1 MSMRKLRRAM
11 AVTSLTLLLTTTSGA
26 EVIDRILAVVD
37 RELITLSDVVAAQ
50 RLGLA
55 AEPPPGNDPIRSTLD
70 ALIARQLELA
80 EANRYMP
87 AEPTPAQI
95 QDALA
100 AVSSRFRTA
109 QELEETL
116 AQSGLT
122 AELLRLRV
130 RDDLRIEAYLNQRFG
145 AAVQPSEQEVI
156 AYYRTHG
163 AELSTAAGVPPLDD
177 VRQAIQSRLASARR
191 AVLVTEWLEGLRRRT
206 EIADLY
212 VSPR

>member
-1 MSMRKLRRAM
+1 MSMRKLRRAI
-11 AVTSLTLLLTTTSGA
+11 AAASLTVLLPTTSGA

-37 RELITLSDVVAAQ
+37 RELITMSDVVAAQ

-55 AEPPPGNDPIRSTLD
+55 ESPPGDDPTRRTLD

-87 AEPTPAQI
+87 SEPTPAQI

-100 AVSSRFRTA
+100 AITSRFRTA
-109 QELEETL
+109 QELEEALVQT
-116 AQSGLT
+116 GLT
-122 AELLRLRV
+122 AEQLRLRV

-145 AAVQPSEQEVI
+145 AAVQPSEQEV
-156 AYYRTHG
+156 ANYYRTHA
-163 AELSTAAGVPPLDD
+163 AELATAAGVPPLDD
-177 VRQAIQSRLASARR
+177 VRQAIRSRLAGTRR
-191 AVLVTEWLEGLRRRT
+191 AALVTEWLEGLRRRT

>member
-1 MSMRKLRRAM
+1 MRKLRRVITVGA
-11 AVTSLTLLLTTTSGA
+11 LTLLLWDTSRA

-37 RELITLSDVVAAQ
+37 RELITMSDVVAAQ

-55 AEPPPGNDPIRSTLD
+55 AQPPAGNDPIRHTLD
-70 ALIARQLELA
+70 ALIERQLELA

-87 AEPTPAQI
+87 PEPTAAQI

-100 AVSSRFRTA
+100 TVSSRFRTA
-109 QELEETL
+109 QELEEAL
-116 AQSGLT
+116 AQTGLT
-122 AELLRLRV
+122 PEQLRLRV

-145 AAVQPSEQEVI
+145 AAIQPSEQEVV

-177 VRQAIQSRLASARR
+177 VRQAIRSRLAAARR
-191 AVLVTEWLEGLRRRT
+191 ASLATEWLEGLRRRT

-212 VSPR
+212 VSPD